1 MTGLSFVTELTLFL
15 INLFNNSLLVGVN
28 HPLWLVINMILLV
41 GTFLMFA
48 LGLIAIYVG
57 KTFIESQKRPFFIIE
72 SIKENK
78 K

>member
-41 GTFLMFA
+41 GTF
-48 LGLIAIYVG
+48 
-57 KTFIESQKRPFFIIE
+57 
-72 SIKENK
+72 
-78 K
+78 